1 MKSNFLTEVTN
12 NFGDDVK
19 LEIDDVSECET
30 KNIRLSDGGE
40 VVGNVSSKKVS
51 KKLPRVKQSNIVK
64 SRMGR
69 KITNPLKCR
78 SCGKVFNDTSNR
90 RKHENNR
97 VCSASKARTNTLR
110 ESDHTSEA
118 QMKENRK
125 KIVILD
131 EASKAMKSIVSHAE
145 NVFTELHEKMERDL
159 IIDDDDSISETSSRI
174 RKATTPSWEYI
185 SQMLILELF
194 RLTANLTAQL

>member
-1 MKSNFLTEVTN
+1 MKSNFLTEETN

-19 LEIDDVSECET
+19 LEIDDDGECET
-30 KNIRLSDGGE
+30 QNIRLSDGGE

-64 SRMGR
+64 RRMGR

-145 NVFTELHEKMERDL
+145 NVFTELHAKMEREV
-159 IIDDDDSISETSSRI
+159 DDDSISETSSRI
-174 RKATTPSWEYI
+174 RNAITPSCGYI
-185 SQMLILELF
+185 SQMLDLELF
-194 RLTANLTAQL
+194 RLTANLIAQL

>member
-1 MKSNFLTEVTN
+1 MKSNFLTEETN

-19 LEIDDVSECET
+19 LEIDDDGECET
-30 KNIRLSDGGE
+30 QNFRLSDGGD
-40 VVGNVSSKKVS
+40 VVGNVSSKKVA
-51 KKLPRVKQSNIVK
+51 KRLPRVKQNNTVK
-64 SRMGR
+64 RRMGR

-78 SCGKVFNDTSNR
+78 SCGKVFNDSSYR
-90 RKHENNR
+90 RKHEKNR
-97 VCSASKARTNTLR
+97 VCSASKAKTNTLR

-145 NVFTELHEKMERDL
+145 NVFTELHAKMEREV
-159 IIDDDDSISETSSRI
+159 DDDDSISETSSRI
-174 RKATTPSWEYI
+174 RNAITPSWGYI
-185 SQMLILELF
+185 SQMLDLELF
-194 RLTANLTAQL
+194 RLTANLIAQL

>member
-1 MKSNFLTEVTN
+1 MKSNFLAEETN
-12 NFGDDVK
+12 NFGDVVK
-19 LEIDDVSECET
+19 LQIDDDSECET
-30 KNIRLSDGGE
+30 RNTRLSDGGE
-40 VVGNVSSKKVS
+40 VVGNISSKNVS
-51 KKLPRVKQSNIVK
+51 KKLSRVKQSNTVK
-64 SRMGR
+64 SRRGR

-78 SCGKVFNDTSNR
+78 SCAKVFNDTSNR

-110 ESDHTSEA
+110 ESDNTSED

-145 NVFTELHEKMERDL
+145 NVFTELHEKMEL
-159 IIDDDDSISETSSRI
+159 EVDDDDSISETSSRI
-174 RKATTPSWEYI
+174 RKAITPSWGYI
-185 SQMLILELF
+185 SQMLNLELF
-194 RLTANLTAQL
+194 RLTANCSVV

>member
-1 MKSNFLTEVTN
+1 MKSNFLTEETN

-30 KNIRLSDGGE
+30 QNIRLSDGGE

-64 SRMGR
+64 RRMGR

-131 EASKAMKSIVSHAE
+131 EASKAMKSIISHSE
-145 NVFTELHEKMERDL
+145 NVFTELHEKMKRDL
-159 IIDDDDSISETSSRI
+159 IIDDDSISETSSRI
-174 RKATTPSWEYI
+174 RNAITPSWGYI
-185 SQMLILELF
+185 SQMLDLELF
-194 RLTANLTAQL
+194 RLTANLIAQL